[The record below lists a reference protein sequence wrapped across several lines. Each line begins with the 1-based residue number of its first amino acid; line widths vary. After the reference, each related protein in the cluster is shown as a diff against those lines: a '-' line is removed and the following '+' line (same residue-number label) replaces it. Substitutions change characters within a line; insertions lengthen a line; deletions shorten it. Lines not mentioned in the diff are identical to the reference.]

1 MIHQRRPMQCLA
13 LSLLTI
19 ALAAVGLHGQAPRR
33 TLKPAILDWSTR
45 HLIFSKPKT
54 PERAALVAK
63 DPRYRQQSLLRHPH
77 VRTNALIAQNPRIP
91 QAVLEAPSEPDAHDF
106 GLSRWP
112 HPVLGRRGRAQS
124 FRRDWSTSLG
134 AGASMPPNAFPA
146 KFSFDTDSASCDDF
160 VTFTTNIADSEAA
173 SIVAF
178 NNLYAGVLPL
188 GACTGP
194 TPLFAYQTQT
204 NGGVTQ
210 TSPVLSLF
218 DSGAQIAYME
228 GGGGTGVLHVL
239 RWNATD
245 GGTVDAPV
253 PVGNA
258 STSGAGYA
266 SCKLTAQSCLLSLA
280 FNTPA
285 DDTGSA
291 PFYDYQTDNLYV
303 GDDTG
308 VLHKF
313 TGVFNGT
320 PAEVLTGGW
329 PVLVNLA
336 EPLAS
341 PVYDSVSNNIYV
353 VDRRGLLNFVKDTP
367 ASGVGGCAAGSA
379 PCLGDHSVDTGSSD
393 MLTTDAAIVDSTNGT
408 VFVFAAAANTPTD
421 VSAVFQA
428 PTTLAS
434 NVQATIG
441 LGAFNFTTFQFNPVY
456 SGAFDNNYFTA
467 PETGFLYVCG
477 NQLSVDGTT
486 QNSAIYRIGFN
497 ASGVMNN
504 ANDGNVLPI
513 SAPLDIF
520 SPATTAC
527 SPGTEIFNPNTSTD
541 LMFFSVQNNSNQANC
556 SGSATIPGGG
566 CVISIDV
573 TSGFPGAVSN
583 AAPEDGGTSG
593 IVIDNTVPAVLV
605 PQAAS
610 LYFTRLGQSACPA
623 GSTGCAVKLT
633 QSGLQ

>member
-1 MIHQRRPMQCLA
+1 MIHQRRLMQRLA

-19 ALAAVGLHGQAPRR
+19 AMAAIGLHGQAPRR
-33 TLKPAILDWSTR
+33 TLKPAIQDWSTR
-45 HLIFSKPKT
+45 HLIFSRPKT

-63 DPRYRQQSLLRHPH
+63 NPRYQQQSFLRNPH
-77 VRTNALIAQNPRIP
+77 ARTNAPSAQDPRSP
-91 QAVLEAPSEPDAHDF
+91 QAIPEPPSEPDARVF
-106 GLSRWP
+106 GLTHWP
-112 HPVLGRRGRAQS
+112 HPAPGRRGRAQS
-124 FRRDWSTSLG
+124 FRRDWSASLG
-134 AGASMPPNAFPA
+134 AGASMPANAFPA

-160 VTFTTNIADSEAA
+160 VTFTTNVSDSAAA

-210 TSPVLSLF
+210 TSPVLSLL
-218 DSGAQIAYME
+218 DSGAQIAYVE
-228 GGGGTGVLHVL
+228 GGGGIGVLHVL
-239 RWNATD
+239 RWNGAD
-245 GGTVDAPV
+245 GGTADAPV
-253 PVGNA
+253 PVSNA
-258 STSGAGYA
+258 STTGSDYVT
-266 SCKLTAQSCLLSLA
+266 CKATAQSCLLSLA
-280 FNTPA
+280 FNNLA
-285 DDTGSA
+285 DDTTSA
-291 PFYDYQTDNLYV
+291 PFYDYQTDNLYL
-303 GDDTG
+303 GDATG

-320 PAEVLTGGW
+320 PAEVITGGW
-329 PVLVNLA
+329 PILVNLA
-336 EPLAS
+336 EALAS
-341 PVYDSVSNNIYV
+341 PVYDSVSNNVYV
-353 VDRRGLLNFVKDTP
+353 IDARGILSFVKESP
-367 ASGVGGCAAGSA
+367 ASGTGSCSFGTA
-379 PCLGDHSVDTGSSD
+379 PCLGDNSVDTGSSD
-393 MLTTDAAIVDSTNGT
+393 TLLTDAPIVDSTNGT
-408 VFVFAAAANTPTD
+408 VFVFVAAANTPTD
-421 VSAVFQA
+421 TSTVFQA
-428 PTTLAS
+428 PTTLAT
-434 NVQATIG
+434 NIQAAIG
-441 LGAFNFTTFQFNPVY
+441 PGAFNFTTFQFNPVY

-477 NQLSVDGTT
+477 NQLSVDGLT
-486 QNSAIYRIGFN
+486 QNAAIYRIGFN
-497 ASGVMNN
+497 SAGVMSN

-556 SGSATIPGGG
+556 SGTATVPGGG
-566 CVISIDV
+566 CVVSIDV
-573 TSGFPGAVSN
+573 TSGFPAAVSN

-610 LYFTRLGQSACPA
+610 LYFTRLAQSACPSGA
-623 GSTGCAVKLT
+623 TGCAVKLT